1 MIESLRDNLFWQ
13 FGSTGNSTGPHA
25 HFEVM
30 INGENVDPMKYFERK
45 WLNLVLIFT
54 DNEQLNQDINKKIKD
69 SRIVYY
75 ADYILEEK
83 EADTLIISV
92 QNNKYNFKDFMFK
105 VRDKNIRVIL
115 LLENEEQKELEDALL
130 LGIYDIIFD
139 PFSLED
145 LCKKINTP
153 SLFYNVSKYIKNIIE
168 LENI

>member
-1 MIESLRDNLFWQ
+1 MI
-13 FGSTGNSTGPHA
+13 
-25 HFEVM
+25 
-30 INGENVDPMKYFERK
+30 
-45 WLNLVLIFT
+45 LIFT
-54 DNEQLNQDINKKIKD
+54 DNEQLNKNISRKIKD

-83 EADTLIISV
+83 EADTLIVSV

-115 LLENEEQKELEDALL
+115 LLENAEQKELRDALL

-139 PFSLED
+139 PFTLED
-145 LCKKINTP
+145 ICKKIDTP
-153 SLFYNVSKYIKNIIE
+153 SAFSDIAKYIKDIME

>member
-1 MIESLRDNLFWQ
+1 MI
-13 FGSTGNSTGPHA
+13 
-25 HFEVM
+25 
-30 INGENVDPMKYFERK
+30 
-45 WLNLVLIFT
+45 LIFT
-54 DNEQLNQDINKKIKD
+54 DNEQLNKDMSRKIKD

-83 EADTLIISV
+83 EADTLIVSV

-115 LLENEEQKELEDALL
+115 LLENAEQKELRDALL

-139 PFSLED
+139 PFTLED
-145 LCKKINTP
+145 ICKKIDTP
-153 SLFYNVSKYIKNIIE
+153 SAFSDIAKYIKDIME

>member
-1 MIESLRDNLFWQ
+1 MI
-13 FGSTGNSTGPHA
+13 
-25 HFEVM
+25 
-30 INGENVDPMKYFERK
+30 
-45 WLNLVLIFT
+45 LIFT
-54 DNEQLNQDINKKIKD
+54 DNEQLNKDISRKIED

-83 EADTLIISV
+83 EADTLIVSV

-115 LLENEEQKELEDALL
+115 LLENAEQKELRDALL

-139 PFSLED
+139 PFTLED
-145 LCKKINTP
+145 ICKKIDTP
-153 SLFYNVSKYIKNIIE
+153 SAFSDIAKYIKDIME